1 MPDRNTRAT
10 GPGPTLNRFKKML
23 AMIAAFAP
31 DATSANSLEVWK
43 YSPRMEIMKTSP
55 DLKSSTAQK
64 KIVVQT
70 VDQTIEVGFGEIWY
84 CEHSSDFRLFVI
96 CLDTTKEV
104 CCTLVMHFHASW
116 PICVQESMR
125 RFEKY
130 FSPRLDLDPD
140 SKYLAELIFIGTDVQ
155 SVSSLRE
162 LHTEVES
169 HREITPKVM
178 PADRARLVLSVGR
191 SLVAIQEQHGL
202 LVIYGPIPLNAR
214 SYDITAIL
222 AIGGRQAP
230 QPASGSGLGYGVLF
244 DARHSRAVVQFGD
257 MMRVLLES
265 DIFDHYSIFKI
276 GIPNAPMEARDSF
289 WAQSRIAT
297 P

>member
-1 MPDRNTRAT
+1 
-10 GPGPTLNRFKKML
+10 
-23 AMIAAFAP
+23 
-31 DATSANSLEVWK
+31 
-43 YSPRMEIMKTSP
+43 
-55 DLKSSTAQK
+55 
-64 KIVVQT
+64 
-70 VDQTIEVGFGEIWY
+70 
-84 CEHSSDFRLFVI
+84 
-96 CLDTTKEV
+96 
-104 CCTLVMHFHASW
+104 
-116 PICVQESMR
+116 MR